1 MMKAPAA
8 ITRTLLLTA
17 SLAMGMAAPALAQ
30 NYPSKPVKVVVPW
43 PAGGLVD
50 VAGRVV
56 GEKLQAATGQPFVI
70 DNKPGAGGN
79 IGADQVAK
87 AAPDGYTIAL
97 TTSALTMNAALRT
110 KAPFDVPADF
120 EPIALVAFAP
130 SLLVVHPSM
139 GVKSVQ
145 ELVSAARATPG
156 KLTYASAGPGTPAHL
171 SAELFK
177 SMLGLDIVHV
187 PYKGAPPAM
196 TDQIAGR
203 VDFHFANAAVA
214 LPQVKAGKV
223 RALAVTSGSRFAQAP
238 DTPTMAEA
246 GVPNFE
252 ADQWI
257 GFLGPRAL
265 PKSMVDRLAAEIG
278 KALANDSVRT
288 ALAHSG
294 MSAAAQGTPA
304 GFSAYLRQ
312 DLAKWSAVVKAANI
326 QPE

>member
-1 MMKAPAA
+1 MNAPAA

-17 SLAMGMAAPALAQ
+17 SLAMGMVAPASAQ

-56 GEKLQAATGQPFVI
+56 GEKLQAAMGQPFVI
-70 DNKPGAGGN
+70 ENKPGAGGS

-97 TTSALTMNAALRT
+97 STSALTMNAALRT
-110 KAPFDVPADF
+110 KTPFEFPADF

-145 ELVSAARATPG
+145 ELIAAAKAKPG

-171 SAELFK
+171 SGELFK

-203 VDFHFANAAVA
+203 VDFHFANATVA

-223 RALAVTSGSRFAQAP
+223 RALAVTSASRFAQAP

-257 GFLGPRAL
+257 GFLAPRSL
-265 PKSMVDRLAAEIG
+265 PKGVIDRLAAEVG
-278 KALANDSVRT
+278 KALANESVRT
-288 ALAHSG
+288 TLAQSG
-294 MSAAAQGTPA
+294 MSHAAPGTPA
-304 GFSAYLRQ
+304 EFSAYLRQ
-312 DLAKWSAVVKAANI
+312 DLSKWSAVVKAANI

>member
-1 MMKAPAA
+1 MMNSPAA
-8 ITRTLLLTA
+8 ITSSLLLAA
-17 SLAMGMAAPALAQ
+17 SISMGVAAPASAQ

-56 GEKLQAATGQPFVI
+56 GEKLQAAMGQPFVI
-70 DNKPGAGGN
+70 ENKPGAGGS

-97 TTSALTMNAALRT
+97 STSALTMNAALRSKT
-110 KAPFDVPADF
+110 PFEFPADF

-145 ELVSAARATPG
+145 ELIAAAKAKPG

-171 SAELFK
+171 SGELFK

-214 LPQVKAGKV
+214 LPQVRAGKV
-223 RALAVTSGSRFAQAP
+223 ASRFAQAP

-257 GFLGPRAL
+257 GFLAPRSL
-265 PKSMVDRLAAEIG
+265 PKGVIDRLAAEVG
-278 KALANDSVRT
+278 RALANDSVRT
-288 ALAHSG
+288 TLAQSG
-294 MSAAAQGTPA
+294 MSAAAVGTPA
-304 GFSAYLRQ
+304 EFSAYLRQ
-312 DLAKWSAVVKAANI
+312 DLSKWSAVVKAANI